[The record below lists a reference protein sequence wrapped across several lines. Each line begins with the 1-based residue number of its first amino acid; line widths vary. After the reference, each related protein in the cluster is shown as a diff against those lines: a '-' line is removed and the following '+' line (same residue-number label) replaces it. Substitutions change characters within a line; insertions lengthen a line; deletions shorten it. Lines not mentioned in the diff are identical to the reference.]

1 MFRFLVPILILFSSL
16 LADDLD
22 DFTSEFET
30 KEIFD
35 PLSGYNRFMSDINDH
50 IYVYALRPVARG
62 YKMALPKRIRTGVAN
77 VFHNLLFPIRLANNL
92 LQGKLKNSL
101 EESERFLLNST
112 VGFLGFWDVAEYRF
126 GIKPHN
132 EDFGQ
137 TLGHYGVGSGFHI
150 VLPILGPSNLRDAIS
165 LYPDS
170 LLSVINYD
178 DHNRYTL
185 TDSWGE
191 YITAR
196 GVDGVNELSFRSDDI
211 DKIRKS
217 AVDLYPYIRDI
228 YEQHRDS
235 LIKE

>member
-1 MFRFLVPILILFSSL
+1 
-16 LADDLD
+16 
-22 DFTSEFET
+22 
-30 KEIFD
+30 
-35 PLSGYNRFMSDINDH
+35 
-50 IYVYALRPVARG
+50 
-62 YKMALPKRIRTGVAN
+62 MALPKRIRTGVAN
-77 VFHNLLFPIRLANNL
+77 VFHNLFFPIRLANNL
-92 LQGKLKNSL
+92 LQGKFKNSL